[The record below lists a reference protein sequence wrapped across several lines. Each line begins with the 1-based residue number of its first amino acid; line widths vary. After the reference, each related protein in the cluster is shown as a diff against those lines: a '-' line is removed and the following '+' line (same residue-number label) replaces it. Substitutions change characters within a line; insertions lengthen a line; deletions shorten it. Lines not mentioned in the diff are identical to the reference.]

1 MIITVMLVVTAVIS
15 YCLGCINGAIITSV
29 KFFHKDIR
37 SCGSG
42 NAGLANFYRNFG
54 VKGLLMVAGIDIA
67 KGIIAAMLGG
77 WLLGLVSD
85 YAVIGKLF
93 AAFCMVLGHVYPV
106 FYEFRGGK
114 GILGGVAAVFWVDW
128 RVGIICMVV
137 FLIALIFSRYMSLG
151 SILGSVAFPVSL
163 VAFGYPWLAVVL
175 ALMSVAVMLLR
186 HIENIKRIIAR
197 TEPVFEIKK
206 NVTHKLDEDF

>member
-137 FLIALIFSRYMSLG
+137 FLIALIFSRYISLG